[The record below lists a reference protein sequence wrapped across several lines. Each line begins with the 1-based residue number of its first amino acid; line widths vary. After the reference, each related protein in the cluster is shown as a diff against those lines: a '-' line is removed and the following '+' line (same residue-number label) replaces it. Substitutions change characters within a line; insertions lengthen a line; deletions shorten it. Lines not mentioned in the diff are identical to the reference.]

1 MIILFYILT
10 YYVNVIKNLLNSTKS
25 KYLIYALLRHLIDLS
40 HWNPDSVFCK
50 R

>member
-25 KYLIYALLRHLIDLS
+25 KYLFMPCYGT
-40 HWNPDSVFCK
+40 
-50 R
+50 